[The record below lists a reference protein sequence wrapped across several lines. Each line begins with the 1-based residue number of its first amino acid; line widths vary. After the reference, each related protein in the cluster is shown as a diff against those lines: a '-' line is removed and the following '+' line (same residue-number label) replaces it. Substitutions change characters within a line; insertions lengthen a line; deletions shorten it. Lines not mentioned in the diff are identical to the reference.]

1 MGNIRGGAFPGL
13 LNQPTGQ
20 TINGSLLFNGPQY
33 LTRTPGTAGN
43 RKSWTFSAWVKRW
56 NSVNDANSYSTI
68 FGANSDGMELMIS
81 NSGVF
86 NFYDYSGGAY
96 QYRLVTSRV
105 LRDPTAWFH
114 VVAVADTTNSTAGDR
129 WRLYINGTRVT
140 NFSTE
145 TYGSQNYDSGVN
157 STGLHVLGRYGS
169 GADTVRKAEIY
180 LTNTHLIDG
189 SSLDPSYFGFTDP
202 LTNTWRPKKYTG
214 TFGTN
219 GFFLPMDNQDNF
231 EKDKSGNG
239 NDFTKNNFSGTFND
253 PDVFKDSPSGAVFG
267 GRAQTGITTTSSAPA
282 NYATLNPLNVNDMDG
297 TASVLVYDGNLTMRN
312 ERNTYF
318 GTALSTLSMTSGKY
332 YCEGTVDSNDATT
345 LLCGI
350 LKIDPLESR
359 WNTDDEQI
367 GYFNNGYGYRSNN
380 GNKENNLSNSSYGNS
395 YGDGDTI
402 GIALDLDAKTISFY
416 KNGTNQGVAY
426 SGIPAGQYAF
436 GFSCSETNNK
446 WKANFGQKP
455 FKYAPPQGFLP
466 LNSATVRPNT
476 VVPRPDQYVG
486 ISTWSGNNVD
496 GRLIETSFEP
506 DFVWQKRRDG
516 SSNHNLYDTIRGA
529 GKRLSSDSD
538 GKEENQANPFLK
550 TFEKNGF
557 TVYNDADI
565 NGSSGTHV
573 AWCWKAGGSKNT
585 FNVDDVGYA
594 SAGDIDMGVG
604 DLNSVSY
611 NKSQTWTNQIS
622 GTQNSSY
629 PFSNMFN
636 ADGEATHAYPANG
649 TTATFTP
656 SPSFSNAKT
665 VKVWYYAPTI
675 NADTFQLNGVN
686 VGDQMTTTGG
696 TLTKT
701 FNVDGFTSWSW
712 SKGVG
717 GDDSGMLRIDVD
729 DVQLVD
735 NGVSTSDV
743 PSIAPSGCSVGTK
756 QGFSIVKFASGSSG
770 TKTLPHGLSESPSF
784 ILLKTTGATSDWSV
798 YHKDL
803 GATDKYLV
811 LNTTAANASAS
822 NIWGAG
828 AFPFQTSRV
837 FGIKSG
843 TTCAASQDV
852 IAYLWH
858 DVPGLQKFGTYT
870 GNTSG
875 DGPFVEL
882 GFRPSIIWMKNIS
895 NGSNRH
901 WCVVDATRTKNN
913 KSASAEVLFLDD
925 SQVESYANNNY
936 GQFGTKP
943 CVDILS
949 NGFKLRESNTS
960 GVWTQVNN
968 DHDYIYCAWAEA
980 PVSNLFGGQSNAR

>member
-611 NKSQTWTNQIS
+611 NKSQTWSGQVS
-622 GTQNSSY
+622 GTQNGSY
-629 PFSNMFN
+629 PFTNMFN

-675 NADTFQLNGVN
+675 NSNTFQLNGVN
-686 VGDQMTTTGG
+686 VGDQMTETSG
-696 TLTKT
+696 TLTHT
-701 FNVDGFTSWSW
+701 FKVDGFTSWSW

-729 DVQLVD
+729 GVQLVD
-735 NGVSTSDV
+735 SGVSTPNV
-743 PSIAPSGCSVGTK
+743 PSTAATGCSVGTK
-756 QGFSIVKFASGSSG
+756 QGFSIIKYTGPNDTNNNSV
-770 TKTLPHGLSESPSF
+770 PHGLLQAPDF
-784 ILLKTTGATSDWSV
+784 IITKNLDTTFNWDI
-798 YHKDL
+798 YHSSLAD
-803 GATDKYLV
+803 DKYMIF
-811 LNTTAANASAS
+811 TTAEARNQGFS
-822 NIWGAG
+822 GR
-828 AFPFQTSRV
+828 PTSKV
-837 FGIKSG
+837 FNTEHDYS
-843 TTCAASQDV
+843 TNENQDY
-852 IAYLWH
+852 IAYCWH
-858 DVPGLQKFGTYT
+858 DVPGLQKFGFYI
-870 GNTSG
+870 GNG
-875 DGPFVEL
+875 DADGPFIEL
-882 GFRPSIIWMKNIS
+882 GFRPAVVIIKRSDGGLEPWAIYDS
-895 NGSNRH
+895 SRGSTNPNPKGLY
-901 WCVVDATRTKNN
+901 VNDPAGENDASGRYKD
-913 KSASAEVLFLDD
+913 F
-925 SQVESYANNNY
+925 
-936 GQFGTKP
+936 
-943 CVDILS
+943 LS
-949 NGFKLRESNTS
+949 NGFKVRGSS
-960 GVWTQVNN
+960 GEQNGSGQT
-968 DHDYIYCAWAEA
+968 YIYAAWAEA
-980 PVSNLFGGQSNAR
+980 PSINLYGSQSNAR